1 MTQEQYNRYMD
12 GLILKVASKKLNKT
26 ASFRK
31 RATTKRL
38 SNEEIRNFIDP
49 DSTAQDLSDILFNN
63 LQNDRRAGFAA
74 GLAEAQGKDVP
85 FVLSNPET
93 TNAIGGFGG
102 AGLGGLVGYGIGKSI
117 TGDTGKGLIGNVG
130 GISGAAL
137 GTGLGALFGVLLSK
151 YLTRRAAKNAVQNYL
166 DDPSKGDANNI
177 DTSRTGEGRFFNVY
191 GNPWYRGRAAAK
203 AKLLSDKREADELM
217 GSPALGYAP
226 VVGSVVGGPI
236 GGTIGNAIYSTRSWA
251 DGYAA
256 PEGLAL

>member
-12 GLILKVASKKLNKT
+12 GLILKVASKKTLNKK
-26 ASFRK
+26 ASFKK
-31 RATTKRL
+31 RAATKRL
-38 SNEEIRNFIDP
+38 SKEEIRSFIDT

-85 FVLSNPET
+85 FVLRNPET
-93 TNAIGGFGG
+93 TNVIGGFGG
-102 AGLGGLVGYGIGKSI
+102 AGLGALAGYGIGRSI
-117 TGDTGKGLIGNVG
+117 AGNMG

-137 GTGLGALFGVLLSK
+137 GTGLGALAGVLLSK
-151 YLTRRAAKNAVQNYL
+151 YLTRRATKNAVQNYL

-177 DTSRTGEGRFFNVY
+177 DTTRSGEGRFFNVY

-203 AKLLSDKREADELM
+203 AKLLGDKREAEELM

-236 GGTIGNAIYSTRSWA
+236 GGTIGNTIYTARSWA

>member
-12 GLILKVASKKLNKT
+12 GLVLKVASKKLNKT

-31 RATTKRL
+31 RAATKRL
-38 SNEEIRNFIDP
+38 SKEEIKPFIDT

-93 TNAIGGFGG
+93 ANAIGGFGG
-102 AGLGGLVGYGIGKSI
+102 AGLGALAGYGIGH
-117 TGDTGKGLIGNVG
+117 GLAGNIGA
-130 GISGAAL
+130 ISGGAI
-137 GTGLGALFGVLLSK
+137 GTGLGALTGILLSK

-166 DDPSKGDANNI
+166 NDPSKGDANNI
-177 DTSRTGEGRFFNVY
+177 DTTRTGEGRFFNVY

-203 AKLLSDKREADELM
+203 AKLLGDKRESEELM

-236 GGTIGNAIYSTRSWA
+236 GGTIGNAIYTARGWA